1 MEADK
6 SQSPLRDESGI
17 NFDEGIGGGLLGDA
31 GNTQPIYGNFF
42 DDDEEEDY
50 RINYEDGKN
59 ESASEEEE
67 DRITPS
73 NQPLITLE
81 PALGNKEDE
90 QGSM

>member
-6 SQSPLRDESGI
+6 GESPLRGEPI

-42 DDDEEEDY
+42 DDEEEDY

-90 QGSM
+90 EGSM